1 MYDER
6 LYGLA
11 GAFMLGLAVSAGIFS
26 YYSDSP
32 DENQI
37 KAFTQICSKYDVQ
50 VTGKDYRLSCD
61 KGFIIVGSKGYLKAN
76 EILENKSKT

>member
-11 GAFMLGLAVSAGIFS
+11 GAFMLGIFVGAGMFIFD
-26 YYSDSP
+26 SDPP

-37 KAFTQICSKYDVQ
+37 KAFTQICEKYDVQ

-61 KGFIIVGSKGYLKAN
+61 KGFIVVGSEGYLNLIGKLN
-76 EILENKSKT
+76 

>member
-6 LYGLA
+6 FYGLA
-11 GAFMLGLAVSAGIFS
+11 GAFILGVAVSAAIFFS
-26 YYSDSP
+26 YSDSP

-50 VTGKDYRLSCD
+50 VTGKEYRLSCD
-61 KGFIIVGSKGYLKAN
+61 KSFVFVGNKGYLKVN
-76 EILENKSKT
+76 EILKNKSKT